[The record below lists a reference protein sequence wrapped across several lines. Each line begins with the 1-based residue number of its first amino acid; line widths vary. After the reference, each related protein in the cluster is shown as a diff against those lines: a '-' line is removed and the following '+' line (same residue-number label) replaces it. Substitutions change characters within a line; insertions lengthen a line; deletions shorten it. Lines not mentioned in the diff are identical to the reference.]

1 MKRKLNITLDAYLV
15 DLMKKQIMYEQITM
29 SGLVGRAVREK
40 YDFPLPPPKPTRVT
54 AKTQEAMDF
63 LMTIFS
69 QEPLGSA
76 AGRAA
81 VLEAYDM
88 AGLDRR
94 SLRPAMQRLNIKEV
108 PRIYWD
114 TVTLL
119 DGYELKHY
127 KHDRLWKMYTKKPP
141 FGG

>member
-1 MKRKLNITLDAYLV
+1 MKRKLNITLDDYLV
-15 DLMKKQIMYEQITM
+15 ELMKKQIMYESITM
-29 SGLVGRAVREK
+29 SALVAKAVREK
-40 YDFPLPPPKPTRVT
+40 YGFPLPPPKPTRVT

-69 QEPLGSA
+69 KEPLGSA

-81 VLEAYDM
+81 VLEAYNL

-108 PRIYWD
+108 ARIYWD

-119 DGYELKHY
+119 DGYELKHHKY
-127 KHDRLWKMYTKKPP
+127 DKLWKMYDKKPP